1 MQFSWMCQS
10 PSFANS
16 VTVTGKHTA
25 FSQYTTQSER
35 CHDSSLGNPC
45 SARTTGGI
53 AQSPKQTVLDIARAI
68 QKQNVQYVFLTANG
82 TSDNAGRY
90 ACVHVAEADDRAARF
105 GTGKTQAG

>member
-1 MQFSWMCQS
+1 
-10 PSFANS
+10 
-16 VTVTGKHTA
+16 
-25 FSQYTTQSER
+25 
-35 CHDSSLGNPC
+35 
-45 SARTTGGI
+45 
-53 AQSPKQTVLDIARAI
+53 LDIARAI